1 MALDMNQLKNA
12 FKTPEREN
20 NNSGRQN
27 NYYPFWNIKTGEQVN
42 VRFLPDKN
50 AENPMGFLV
59 EKLMHTLIINGEKK
73 SIPCLKMYHEDCP
86 ICKVSA
92 SYYKAGDKVNGK
104 KYWRKKQHIAQALIF
119 ADPLPPNQETGET
132 HTGTVRYLALGYQLF
147 NIIKEAFEGGELDE
161 IPYAFK
167 KGTDFLIK
175 KSQQGEYSTYAMGS
189 KFARKSTDLDDDTIA
204 YVQEQMIDLSTL
216 LPRNPGAEKVQAW
229 LEASL
234 TGGSVDVAGTEDHG
248 DDEGEA
254 TVPTVAAPVVQRT
267 VETAGDDAVNQ
278 EAEAILA
285 QIRSRRN
292 TQK

>member
-1 MALDMNQLKNA
+1 MLDIQQLKNA
-12 FKTPEREN
+12 FKTPERDN
-20 NNSGRQN
+20 NGGKIS

-50 AENPMGFLV
+50 PENPMGFLV

-104 KYWRKKQHIAQALIF
+104 KYWRKKQHIAQALIY
-119 ADPLPPNQETGET
+119 ADPLPPNQETNET
-132 HTGTVRYLALGYQLF
+132 HSGQVRYLALGYQLF

-161 IPYAFK
+161 IPYSFK

-189 KFARKSTDLDDDTIA
+189 KFARKSTDLDDDMIA

-216 LPRNPGAEKVQAW
+216 LPKNPGAEKVQAW

-234 TGGSVDVAGTEDHG
+234 TGSSVDDTSDTEEHG
-248 DDEGEA
+248 DEAEGS
-254 TVPTVAAPVVQRT
+254 VPTVSTPVVQRA
-267 VETAGDDAVNQ
+267 VETKGDDDINE
-278 EAEAILA
+278 EAESILA
-285 QIRSRRN
+285 QIRSRRA